1 MASKLI
7 TFRLNA
13 EDNKEFNDFAAASHI
28 GLSAWIRQSC
38 KMRIESEKS
47 AENQVTERRNEWTRS
62 KSE

>member
-7 TFRLNA
+7 AFRLNA
-13 EDNKEFNDFAAASHI
+13 EDNKEFNDFAAAAHI

-47 AENQVTERRNEWTRS
+47 EKT
-62 KSE
+62 K

>member
-13 EDNKEFNDFAAASHI
+13 EDNKEFNDFAAAAHI

-47 AENQVTERRNEWTRS
+47 EKT
-62 KSE
+62 K

>member
-13 EDNKEFNDFAAASHI
+13 EDNKEFNDFAAAAHI

-38 KMRIESEKS
+38 KMRIDAERAAKS
-47 AENQVTERRNEWTRS
+47 TKT
-62 KSE
+62 K